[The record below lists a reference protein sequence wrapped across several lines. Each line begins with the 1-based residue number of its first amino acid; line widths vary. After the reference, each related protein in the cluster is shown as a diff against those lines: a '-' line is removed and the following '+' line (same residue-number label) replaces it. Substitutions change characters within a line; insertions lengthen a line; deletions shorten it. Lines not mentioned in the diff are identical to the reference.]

1 MEEHLQ
7 DVTEVTTE
15 AQLRAL
21 AHPLRM
27 RLLAILRSDGPSTAS
42 RLAERV
48 DESSGVTSYHLRR
61 LASAGFVRELE
72 DRGTRRERW
81 WEAAKRITS
90 YSPARFI
97 DSPKTQRLSSRMRR
111 EILRFQQI
119 AAEQYLVEEVEW
131 GAEWADAAGASDLV
145 IRLTPARLE
154 ELSAELMA
162 IVGRYYDDPT
172 PHDDPDGAD
181 VLVLLNAFPFRELP
195 L

>member
-1 MEEHLQ
+1 MENHHR
-7 DVTEVTTE
+7 DVTELTTE
-15 AQLRAL
+15 AELRAL

-61 LASAGFVRELE
+61 LAAAGFVQEIE

-81 WEAAKRITS
+81 WEAAQRITS

-97 DSPKTQRLSSRMRR
+97 GSPEARRLLTGMRR
-111 EILRFQQI
+111 EVLRFQQI

-131 GAEWADAAGASDLV
+131 GAEWADAAGATDLV
-145 IRLTPARLE
+145 LHLTPARLE
-154 ELSAELMA
+154 ELSEELMA
-162 IVGRYYDDPT
+162 IVARYYDDPT
-172 PHDDPDGAD
+172 PTDEPGGAD